1 MGGITSKTQV
11 IHLEMNGAEEIDR
24 ENFFPTE
31 TVSLG
36 VMTVVPGG
44 NLIGCLLFLA
54 GAFGERVKW
63 EFHMSTRMFAAVM
76 GMGAAICL
84 AAPVEAARL
93 DNGPVAS
100 LYENDGRHKVSRRAA
115 KSRSARRT
123 SSSRRQRASSYRRKG
138 YRSSSQRKAYRSSG
152 RKAVASR
159 AATAGRSGGGASR
172 GCLTAAARGLLN
184 RIEAQFG
191 TVQLVST
198 CRPGATIRNT
208 GRPSRHASGN
218 AIDFN
223 AGGRKGAIVSWL
235 RANHHNGGTMTYANM
250 SHIHVDIGPRFVKLN
265 FGGRRG

>member
-1 MGGITSKTQV
+1 
-11 IHLEMNGAEEIDR
+11 
-24 ENFFPTE
+24 
-31 TVSLG
+31 
-36 VMTVVPGG
+36 
-44 NLIGCLLFLA
+44 
-54 GAFGERVKW
+54 
-63 EFHMSTRMFAAVM
+63 M
-76 GMGAAICL
+76 GMGAAIFL

-138 YRSSSQRKAYRSSG
+138 YRSSSRRKAYRSSG
-152 RKAVASR
+152 RRAVASR
-159 AATAGRSGGGASR
+159 AATAGRSGGGGASR
-172 GCLTAAARGLLN
+172 SCLTAAARGLLN

-223 AGGRKGAIVSWL
+223 AGGRKRAIVNWL